1 MTHGRTDKPLVW
13 LHGEIKTPPFTELA
27 RVEAGVL
34 LRRLQRGE
42 LLGLPHS
49 RPMPA
54 IGQRCHE
61 LRIPDKTKSWRIFYH
76 TTPDAIVLLEVLQK
90 QTQQTPLAVIRTC
103 QQRLKLY
110 LSIRQTNS
118 LMKAAKKSRL
128 EKAGFRV
135 GSTAEFLNLSPEE
148 TTLVNMRLSLAGAV
162 RGRRARLGFSQS
174 ELARRLG
181 SSQSR
186 VAKIEAGESNV
197 SFDLLV
203 RAMLATGA
211 KPREVGQA
219 IAAGK

>member
-1 MTHGRTDKPLVW
+1 MTHDRTDKSLVW

-76 TTPDAIVLLEVLQK
+76 TSSDAIVLLEVLQK

-110 LSIRQTNS
+110 LSIR
-118 LMKAAKKSRL
+118 
-128 EKAGFRV
+128 
-135 GSTAEFLNLSPEE
+135 
-148 TTLVNMRLSLAGAV
+148 
-162 RGRRARLGFSQS
+162 
-174 ELARRLG
+174 
-181 SSQSR
+181 
-186 VAKIEAGESNV
+186 
-197 SFDLLV
+197 
-203 RAMLATGA
+203 
-211 KPREVGQA
+211 
-219 IAAGK
+219 